1 MRKIILSLLC
11 VPLFAFANTAVE
23 LDHAPINSRDKIS
36 LQRGAKNFVNYCLTC
51 HSANYMRYSRL
62 QDLGL
67 NEDQIRNNL
76 IQTGVKVGETM
87 SIALKTQDA
96 KAWFGAAPPDLTV
109 IARSRGADWL
119 YSYLRGFYRDNSRPS
134 GWNNAVFP
142 QVGMPHVLYELQGH
156 RELTVIKKDNKLDPV
171 THKPVEGQ
179 ETTTHFGSDGVKT
192 EKFEKLPEFVAH
204 ESSEHEFH
212 TKADGKLTPVEYDQ
226 FVADLVNY
234 LDYMGEPH
242 KATRIQTGIIVM
254 FFLALL
260 FPLTVLVKKEYWKD
274 VK

>member
-1 MRKIILSLLC
+1 MRKLFLSLLC
-11 VPLFAFANTAVE
+11 VPVFAFANTSVE

-36 LQRGAKNFVNYCLTC
+36 LQRGARNFVNYCLTC

-87 SIALKTQDA
+87 SIALKAQDA

-109 IARSRGADWL
+109 IARSRGPDWL
-119 YSYLRGFYRDNSRPS
+119 YSYLRGFYRDSSRQS
-134 GWNNAVFP
+134 GWNNTVFP
-142 QVGMPHVLYELQGH
+142 QVGMPHVLYELQGQQIMVS
-156 RELTVIKKDNKLDPV
+156 E
-171 THKPVEGQ
+171 
-179 ETTTHFGSDGVKT
+179 KT
-192 EKFEKLPEFVAH
+192 EHGEHHKLHLEKP
-204 ESSEHEFH
+204 
-212 TKADGKLTPVEYDQ
+212 GKLTPAEYDQ

-242 KATRIQTGIIVM
+242 KAKRIQTGIIVM

-260 FPLTVLVKKEYWKD
+260 FPLAVLVKKEYWKD